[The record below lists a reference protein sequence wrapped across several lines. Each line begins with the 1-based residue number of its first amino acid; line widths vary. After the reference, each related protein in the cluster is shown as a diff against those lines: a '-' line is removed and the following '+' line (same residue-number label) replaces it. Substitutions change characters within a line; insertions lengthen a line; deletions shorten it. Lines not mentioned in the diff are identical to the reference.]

1 MSVGLRHNNSP
12 HDRSCNLEPCRAGA
26 GRGWANIREA
36 SKGKAR
42 TFSPAERARCG
53 ITQLTS
59 HVAVAVHVTGRWDW
73 HFTRA
78 GSLGKWI
85 SAGGLLCVRGHNSVA
100 LIPPT
105 RVRGSVSRAKRR
117 WKVKANAAI
126 LSHAP
131 VSIDPGRLFFFG
143 AQEAHSTDDPV
154 QHGHGVALR
163 RGMNSI
169 VRPGVLLVPCLPG
182 ARGRRH
188 MGPGG
193 TERNA
198 RQNVACC
205 PLDGCCP
212 RSAGLVGLGSAQ
224 LPVSPSLSLSLLTVT
239 VMDAL
244 KSSKKVQNTCLHVH
258 GVLFINNPVGRQGM
272 FLPKCMR
279 ALIFSKLT
287 TVASCDSSVKC
298 SAFKASHPDP
308 DQMVRLDFRSSLWCL
323 LVRNS
328 PSLAI
333 CR

>member
-1 MSVGLRHNNSP
+1 MGEYPRGKQGQGQDLFACGESALWHHAVNQPRGGGGSRHREMGLAFHARWFV
-12 HDRSCNLEPCRAGA
+12 RIGGA
-26 GRGWANIREA
+26 R
-36 SKGKAR
+36 
-42 TFSPAERARCG
+42 
-53 ITQLTS
+53 
-59 HVAVAVHVTGRWDW
+59 
-73 HFTRA
+73 
-78 GSLGKWI
+78 I

-100 LIPPT
+100 LIPLT

-143 AQEAHSTDDPV
+143 AQAHSTDDPV

-193 TERNA
+193 TERNGTPA
-198 RQNVACC
+198 RTWRAAHWMDAVLALLAWLGWVQLSC
-205 PLDGCCP
+205 PF
-212 RSAGLVGLGSAQ
+212 
-224 LPVSPSLSLSLLTVT
+224 LPLSLSPH
-239 VMDAL
+239 DAL
-244 KSSKKVQNTCLHVH
+244 KSSKKVQNTCVHVH
-258 GVLFINNPVGRQGM
+258 GVLFINNPVDRQGM

-287 TVASCDSSVKC
+287 TVASCDSSAKC

>member
-154 QHGHGVALR
+154 QSWTWGGVASGYEQYR
-163 RGMNSI
+163 SAGRTAGT
-169 VRPGVLLVPCLPG
+169 VP
-182 ARGRRH
+182 ARSERATSH
-188 MGPGG
+188 GPWRNG
-193 TERNA
+193 TERPPE
-198 RQNVACC
+198 RGVLPIGRMLSSLCW
-205 PLDGCCP
+205 P
-212 RSAGLVGLGSAQ
+212 GLVGFSSAARF
-224 LPVSPSLSLSLLTVT
+224 SLSLSL
-239 VMDAL
+239 
-244 KSSKKVQNTCLHVH
+244 SS
-258 GVLFINNPVGRQGM
+258 
-272 FLPKCMR
+272 
-279 ALIFSKLT
+279 
-287 TVASCDSSVKC
+287 
-298 SAFKASHPDP
+298 
-308 DQMVRLDFRSSLWCL
+308 RLRSWML
-323 LVRNS
+323 
-328 PSLAI
+328 
-333 CR
+333 

>member
-1 MSVGLRHNNSP
+1 MGEYPRGKQGQGQDLFACGESALWHHAVNQPRGGGGSRHREMGLAFH
-12 HDRSCNLEPCRAGA
+12 
-26 GRGWANIREA
+26 
-36 SKGKAR
+36 AR
-42 TFSPAERARCG
+42 WFVRIG
-53 ITQLTS
+53 
-59 HVAVAVHVTGRWDW
+59 
-73 HFTRA
+73 
-78 GSLGKWI
+78 GKWI
-85 SAGGLLCVRGHNSVA
+85 SAGGVLCVRGHNSVA

-224 LPVSPSLSLSLLTVT
+224 LPVSPSLSPHGYGHGC
-239 VMDAL
+239 
-244 KSSKKVQNTCLHVH
+244 SKIVKEGTEHMPACAW
-258 GVLFINNPVGRQGM
+258 R
-272 FLPKCMR
+272 
-279 ALIFSKLT
+279 
-287 TVASCDSSVKC
+287 SVY
-298 SAFKASHPDP
+298 
-308 DQMVRLDFRSSLWCL
+308 
-323 LVRNS
+323 
-328 PSLAI
+328 
-333 CR
+333 